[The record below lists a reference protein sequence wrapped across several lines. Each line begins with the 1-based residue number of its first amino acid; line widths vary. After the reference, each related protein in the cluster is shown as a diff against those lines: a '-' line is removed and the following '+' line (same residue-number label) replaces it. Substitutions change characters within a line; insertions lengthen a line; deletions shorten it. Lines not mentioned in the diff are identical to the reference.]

1 MFTFFCEYKYDGE
14 ILLGIS
20 LKGTFSEVAI
30 IIIIIFNMD
39 FSKKEIHPSNKYF
52 PISTALGFYVM

>member
-1 MFTFFCEYKYDGE
+1 MFVFFCEYKYDGE

-20 LKGTFSEVAI
+20 LKGTLSEVAI
-30 IIIIIFNMD
+30 IIVFNMD
-39 FSKKEIHPSNKYF
+39 FSKKDIHPSNKYF

>member
-20 LKGTFSEVAI
+20 LKGTLSEVAI
-30 IIIIIFNMD
+30 IITFNTD
-39 FSKKEIHPSNKYF
+39 FFFKKEIHPTNKYF
-52 PISTALGFYVM
+52 PISTALGFYLM